1 MDDVVPYTLH
11 INIYFPEYKKQA
23 KDYKKQGT
31 KPDVQNQAL
40 IILKLKLNEIFSA
53 KIN

>member
-1 MDDVVPYTLH
+1 MYIFFNT
-11 INIYFPEYKKQA
+11 KKQA

-40 IILKLKLNEIFSA
+40 INFKLKLNEIFSA